1 MEELFWILLGIYIV
15 FGPVIFFAMTNG
27 KISALS
33 KKVKLLETQVKGL
46 REKLA
51 VYEKKARAEF
61 NENAFQKAAFDQ
73 TELKQE
79 ELENSIQD
87 HTYKEA
93 GQQKTKADISQPVF
107 TDYQAIKEQY
117 ASIKTEFA
125 DSKQQANIEQSPD
138 NQTET
143 ADKQKEAVK
152 EKIKKPLKVKPKREF
167 NLEKVI
173 GKLGSLLL
181 LIGIAFVYK
190 LAYDNGYISDFITIV
205 IGYVISFA
213 ILSAGRYFITK
224 KRLILSQILTG
235 TAYAACFIT
244 TFAAHLH
251 YGLID
256 NITAFLILLITSLFI
271 FAYSYK
277 HNFQIVA
284 SIATAFSICV
294 PFIVEMSFV
303 GILGFGI
310 YLACISLLAMTIY
323 GFKKWHVLQI
333 TNAVSILLAL
343 FLLVYQQINSVN
355 PDLLKIAALI
365 IVESL
370 IIAIPDIIL
379 YIKDKK
385 DFIPL
390 KSILM
395 QSINY
400 LLTFV
405 LLLLLNYFTDKEV
418 ASIFALYALIYGLAT
433 YLAHKRYAFTNF
445 VKMLYLL
452 FVASIVMA
460 TTLFFANFHLGIA
473 LLAVSV
479 GLILID
485 KQIKH
490 KLSLVMANIVYYFS
504 LITNI
509 VDIEGEETMIIAIIL
524 IASLVLIILADRFLR
539 TENKSKFRFVS
550 YQLYISIFLN
560 WSIILI
566 NGAFIYELSHL
577 FTQFLILNIALFTIY
592 ELIDYK
598 LQIFGQKNNLTI
610 LVINTCF
617 NIFTLTQGLIFAD
630 FIFGGRN
637 QLGDSMGLFDLAVP
651 ILAVLI
657 IFALLKITKDKS
669 RQYMYFLNAF
679 IIIQAFALYHVSYYV
694 DDFRYGLLLSSL
706 IIVGWDIYN
715 KKYAKIEDKKALL
728 ILDISK
734 YSSITLNIGFYAF
747 IYPFKYLEE
756 SFEFLPLLINSINMK
771 LLYQNLKVIKSNK
784 YIRYVVS
791 SIMII
796 YLSYIHVYIPTEG
809 AHYVSLI
816 WAAYVIYNFIHYLRK
831 SDIKMVNLSI
841 YTLILIV
848 AKFVIIDLKTASLIS
863 KVITSIVFGS
873 ALLAL
878 SYLMPRLIKNY
889 GKEDSDSEEK

>member
-1 MEELFWILLGIYIV
+1 MLTKSKIKTGVIDMDFLFILLGFYFLFAPI
-15 FGPVIFFAMTNG
+15 IFFAISNG
-27 KISALS
+27 KHNDLS
-33 KKVKLLETQVKGL
+33 KKIILLEQQVRRL
-46 REKLA
+46 REKIA
-51 VYEKKARAEF
+51 VYEKTARTEFKEDTTKETVQEQTRKETVQQEAKVDITNAEF
-61 NENAFQKAAFDQ
+61 AEK
-73 TELKQE
+73 
-79 ELENSIQD
+79 
-87 HTYKEA
+87 
-93 GQQKTKADISQPVF
+93 PVL
-107 TDYQAIKEQY
+107 KEQH
-117 ASIKTEFA
+117 ANIKMEETSRKE
-125 DSKQQANIEQSPD
+125 QANIEQKI
-138 NQTET
+138 
-143 ADKQKEAVK
+143 DKQGEETSKAKEVIK
-152 EKIKKPLKVKPKREF
+152 EKVKKPLKIKPKREF

-205 IGYVISFA
+205 IGYVLSFA

-224 KRLILSQILTG
+224 NRLILSQILTG
-235 TAYAACFIT
+235 TAYSACYIT

-256 NITAFLILLITSLFI
+256 NVTAFLILLITSLFI

-323 GFKKWHVLQI
+323 AFKKWHVLQI
-333 TNAVSILLAL
+333 TNAVSIFLAL
-343 FLLVYQQINSVN
+343 FLLVYQQIYSAN
-355 PDLLKIAALI
+355 PDLLKIAGLI
-365 IVESL
+365 LIESL
-370 IIAIPDIIL
+370 IIAIPDVIL

-385 DFIPL
+385 DFIAV

-400 LLTFV
+400 VLTFSLII
-405 LLLLLNYFTDKEV
+405 LLGYFTNKEL
-418 ASIFALYALIYGLAT
+418 ASIFAIYAIIYGVAT
-433 YLAHKRYAFTNF
+433 YLAHKRYQFTDF
-445 VKMLYLL
+445 VKMLYLI
-452 FVASIVMA
+452 FVASIIMA
-460 TTLFFANFHLGIA
+460 TTLFFADFHLGIA
-473 LLAVSV
+473 LLVIAV

-504 LITNI
+504 LVINI
-509 VDIEGEETMIIAIIL
+509 IDIEDEKTMTIAIIL
-524 IASLVLIILADRFLR
+524 IASLVLMILADRFLR

-550 YQLYISIFLN
+550 YQLYIAIFLN

-577 FTQFLILNIALFTIY
+577 FTQFLTLNIALFTIY

-598 LQIFGQKNNLTI
+598 FQIFGKKSNLNI
-610 LVINTCF
+610 LIINTCF
-617 NIFTLTQGLIFAD
+617 NIFALAEDFIFID
-630 FIFGGRN
+630 FIFGSKH
-637 QLGDSMGLFDLAVP
+637 QLSDNMGLFDLAMP
-651 ILAVLI
+651 ILAVGI
-657 IFALLKITKDKS
+657 IFALLKMAKDKS
-669 RQYMYFLNAF
+669 KQHLYFLNAF
-679 IIIQAFALYHVSYYV
+679 IIMQAFALYHVSYYL

-706 IIVGWDIYN
+706 IIFGVDIYH
-715 KKYAKIEDKKALL
+715 KKYAKTEDKKTLL

-734 YSSITLNIGFYAF
+734 YSSITLNIGFYIF
-747 IYPFKYLEE
+747 IYPFY
-756 SFEFLPLLINSINMK
+756 FMDHEFNFLSLLVNSINMK
-771 LLYQNLKVIKSNK
+771 LFYENLKVIKSNK
-784 YIRYVVS
+784 YIRYIIS

-796 YLSYIHVYIPTEG
+796 YLSYVHVYIPTEG

-863 KVITSIVFGS
+863 KVITSLVFGA
-873 ALLAL
+873 ALLGL
-878 SYLMPRLIKNY
+878 SYLMPKLIKNY
-889 GKEDSDSEEK
+889 GKESDEIEDDKRA